1 MSITDSAAENA
12 PPTEPAVPAAPP
24 RPGWRAAILRLHF
37 YAGLLVGPFLII
49 AAVSGGLYAAAPTVE
64 RFVYADQ
71 IEARTDGPARPL
83 AEQVAAAQASRP
95 GLPVAAVRTGDGPGL
110 TTRVLFDDPALAGES
125 RQLAVYVDPA
135 SAQVQGALPVY
146 GSIEALPIRFWID
159 RLHVDLHLGGVGRFY
174 SELAASWLW
183 VVALGGLFLWW
194 RHRRGAGRRR
204 SGVLPT
210 TGRMLAYDRRARGRG
225 GRMGRHAAMGTW
237 LLVGLLFFSAT
248 GLTWSKYAG
257 ENIGQLRA
265 ELGWTKPSLST
276 SLTPDGAPGGGGEHA
291 DHQMPMAAPTV
302 APEVAERTRAR
313 NIAVLDRAVAE
324 AASRGVDGAV
334 QVTVPKDPSVAI
346 TVAQTRQPWR
356 MGIDSATIDPATG
369 QVVAVLAFTSWPL
382 LAKATELLINTHMGW
397 QFGLLNQIAVVAFAA
412 LLCVVIVRGYLL
424 WWQRRPKRGG
434 LAKPPARGAIR
445 KVEPSH
451 AIPAILGIAFLG
463 WFLPVFGVSLLAF
476 VVLDLAIGVA
486 KKGRANLKNTA

>member
-1 MSITDSAAENA
+1 MSVTDSAAENA
-12 PPTEPAVPAAPP
+12 PPTETTRPAGPPA

-37 YAGLLVGPFLII
+37 YAGLLVGPFLLI
-49 AAVSGGLYAAAPTVE
+49 AAISGGLYAAAPTVE
-64 RFVYADQ
+64 KFVYADQ
-71 IEARTDGPARPL
+71 LEARTDGPARPL

-95 GLPVAAVRTGDGPGL
+95 DLPLAAVRTGDGPGL
-110 TTRVLFDDPALAGES
+110 TTRVLFDDPSLAADG

-146 GSIEALPIRFWID
+146 GSVEALPIRFWID
-159 RLHVDLHLGGVGRFY
+159 RLHVDLHLGDVGRFY

-183 VVALGGLFLWW
+183 VVALGGLYLWW
-194 RHRRGAGRRR
+194 RHRRGD
-204 SGVLPT
+204 PK
-210 TGRMLAYDRRARGRG
+210 RMLAYDRTAKGRG
-225 GRMGRHAAMGTW
+225 GRMSRHAAMGTW
-237 LLVGLLFFSAT
+237 LLLGLLFFSAT

-265 ELGWTKPSLST
+265 ELGWTKPALTT
-276 SLTPDGAPGGGGEHA
+276 SLTPGGDHGGGGEHA
-291 DHQMPMAAPTV
+291 DHQMPTAAPKV
-302 APEVAERTRAR
+302 SPEVAEQTRAR

-334 QVTVPKDPSVAI
+334 QVSVPTDPNVAI

-369 QVVAVLAFTSWPL
+369 QVITVLAFSSWPL

-397 QFGLLNQIAVVAFAA
+397 QFGLLNQIALVAFAA
-412 LLCVVIVRGYLL
+412 LLCVVIVRGYLM

-434 LAKPPARGAIR
+434 LPRPPARGAIR

-463 WFLPVFGVSLLAF
+463 WFLPVFGVSLLVF
-476 VVLDLAIGVA
+476 VLLDLAIGVA
-486 KKGRANLKNTA
+486 KRGRANLRNSP